1 MAARTS
7 SPVYQWPNWLN
18 LILAVWLF
26 ISPWVVGFYKPG
38 GTEMVVTLNV
48 AAAWDAWVVA
58 VIVGVLSIAAI
69 ARLAAWEDWISLV
82 LGVWL
87 FFSPWI
93 LGYAALYGAMWNSP
107 IVGLLIAVLAIWGI
121 AAARSVE
128 VHA

>member
-26 ISPWVVGFYKPG
+26 ISPWVVGFYKAG
-38 GTEMVVTLNV
+38 GTEMVVTLIL

-69 ARLAAWEDWISLV
+69 AKLAVWEDWINLV

-93 LGYAALYGAMWNSP
+93 LGYATLYGAMWNSL